1 MEEATSHIAGF
12 HVDPLSKLNWSLE
25 MMVFLG
31 RGKLESTEKN
41 CKGKARA
48 NNMLNPH
55 DSGLESNL
63 GRIHTTLTLLCQ
75 CCTA

>member
-31 RGKLESTEKN
+31 RGKLEST
-41 CKGKARA
+41 
-48 NNMLNPH
+48 
-55 DSGLESNL
+55 
-63 GRIHTTLTLLCQ
+63 
-75 CCTA
+75 